1 MCRETESL
9 ARLRHAAVTLLS
21 SIIFYTDAIIRVVIF
36 TQIESDKSITVFI
49 SFETHHLDWKV
60 SFFPFSYIFE
70 IERSFPRFAGS
81 KNHRPVHAKRRVN
94 KKLWRLQL
102 FSGTFPFFLPVSWI
116 LTESFGGGV
125 DCRRGRTSSSCVKGA
140 HSQEVLSVSL
150 QATDIDR
157 RLIARHPHFAHRF
170 WLGVILPIHH
180 LHSWGNDERERER
193 EMRERG
199 RTDSGRLNE
208 QEDRVKG

>member
-94 KKLWRLQL
+94 KNSEDCSFSVALFLSFCLCREYLRNRLVVAL
-102 FSGTFPFFLPVSWI
+102 IVGEGGPVPAVLKA
-116 LTESFGGGV
+116 LTV
-125 DCRRGRTSSSCVKGA
+125 RKY
-140 HSQEVLSVSL
+140 
-150 QATDIDR
+150 
-157 RLIARHPHFAHRF
+157 
-170 WLGVILPIHH
+170 
-180 LHSWGNDERERER
+180 
-193 EMRERG
+193 
-199 RTDSGRLNE
+199 
-208 QEDRVKG
+208 